1 MFWKIYK
8 SLCGHQPR
16 FQGLSSVPAPL
27 SVQEAGT
34 WETLRMRCDCVQ
46 EILHQ
51 ISDHFHLSHWLIKRA
66 RYKCMTATISSR
78 NEILVCATPL
88 DRGKIEILCSHFED
102 YDAQIDFTSE
112 IWHAVVQFSCS
123 GCFTARQERN
133 VQWLQFELSLI
144 CGSFIHLS

>member
-1 MFWKIYK
+1 M
-8 SLCGHQPR
+8 
-16 FQGLSSVPAPL
+16 
-27 SVQEAGT
+27 
-34 WETLRMRCDCVQ
+34 Q

-102 YDAQIDFTSE
+102 YDAQIL
-112 IWHAVVQFSCS
+112 
-123 GCFTARQERN
+123 
-133 VQWLQFELSLI
+133 LQKYDMQ
-144 CGSFIHLS
+144 